1 MTPEELKHFT
11 WAIVTLGFLSGLAGA
26 FVMHLWAAFVGWVIE
41 RFIAW
46 EERAERIATARAR
59 AAALSRAMPRG

>member
-11 WAIVTLGFLSGLAGA
+11 WAIVTLGVLSGLAGA
-26 FVMHLWAAFVGWVIE
+26 GVMHLWVAFVGWVTD
-41 RFIAW
+41 RFMAW

-59 AAALSRAMPRG
+59 AVAFSKATPRG

>member
-26 FVMHLWAAFVGWVIE
+26 GVMHLFLAVVDWVIA
-41 RFIAW
+41 RFMAW
-46 EERAERIATARAR
+46 EDRAERIATARAR